1 MSVDPRAATGFAGVT
16 DAYAR
21 GRPGYPTEAI
31 DRIVAELELDEASS
45 VLDLA
50 AGTGQLS
57 RLVHTRIRHI
67 FAVEPV
73 QPMRARIVDDLPG
86 VTVLDG
92 TAEAIPLPDCA
103 VDAVLVGEAFHWFST
118 VPATA
123 EIDRILS
130 PEGGLALLW
139 NTPT

>member
-1 MSVDPRAATGFAGVT
+1 
-16 DAYAR
+16 
-21 GRPGYPTEAI
+21 
-31 DRIVAELELDEASS
+31 
-45 VLDLA
+45 
-50 AGTGQLS
+50 
-57 RLVHTRIRHI
+57 
-67 FAVEPV
+67 
-73 QPMRARIVDDLPG
+73 MRARIVDDLPG